1 MKTYKFKTTIK
12 CGGCIATITPIM
24 DKDVRIKNWDVDTL
38 HPDNILSVTGED
50 ISSDE
55 IVAALNEAGY
65 GAHVI

>member
-12 CGGCIATITPIM
+12 CDGCIATITPIL
-24 DKDVRIKNWDVDTL
+24 DKEERIKNWNVDTS
-38 HPDNILSVTGED
+38 HPDNILNVTGED

-65 GAHVI
+65 GARVI

>member
-12 CGGCIATITPIM
+12 CDGCIATITPIL
-24 DKDVRIKNWDVDTL
+24 DKEERIKNWNVDTS
-38 HPDNILSVTGED
+38 HPDNILNVTGED

>member
-24 DKDVRIKNWDVDTL
+24 DRDVRIKSWDVDTL
-38 HPDNILSVTGED
+38 HPDNILSVTAED